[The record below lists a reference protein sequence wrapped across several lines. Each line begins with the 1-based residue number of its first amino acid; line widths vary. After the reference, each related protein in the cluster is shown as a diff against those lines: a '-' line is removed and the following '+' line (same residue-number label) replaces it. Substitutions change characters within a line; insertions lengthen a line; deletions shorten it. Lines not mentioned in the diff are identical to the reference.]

1 MRILLAALGVVLLSY
16 QAGLIEHAFDR
27 LWRPE
32 NQTSLGFRLGA
43 PWPTLVA
50 VVEGTGLASGDRLM
64 AVAGEPFEGTAQL
77 DRAMATRFPGDQ
89 MTVTVSRGGES
100 REVRWRLGRSEAGEV
115 LWTRWLFVGVAAVA
129 MPLLCLVIGVWTAWM
144 RPRDGVAWLLL
155 GMMASFAHALDL
167 GEYASSSMGM
177 RVLHSF
183 LALAW
188 PVGMA
193 SFAWFFPVTLPLE
206 RRMPWL
212 KYLVFGPVLGVAAA
226 VGTMP
231 YLEHAGSM
239 GRAGIL
245 DGLYVLL
252 GLRLPVQ
259 MAIVSLFFFL
269 LGWKAGV
276 VKDPDQR
283 RRIRTIL
290 HGSGL
295 ALSPLLIALLARIF
309 VGVESEL
316 GLAIAIVM
324 MAGFPLT
331 LGYVVLVQR
340 AFGVG
345 VVIRQGCNMR

>member
-1 MRILLAALGVVLLSY
+1 M
-16 QAGLIEHAFDR
+16 
-27 LWRPE
+27 
-32 NQTSLGFRLGA
+32 
-43 PWPTLVA
+43 
-50 VVEGTGLASGDRLM
+50 
-64 AVAGEPFEGTAQL
+64 
-77 DRAMATRFPGDQ
+77 
-89 MTVTVSRGGES
+89 
-100 REVRWRLGRSEAGEV
+100 
-115 LWTRWLFVGVAAVA
+115 
-129 MPLLCLVIGVWTAWM
+129 
-144 RPRDGVAWLLL
+144 
-155 GMMASFAHALDL
+155 
-167 GEYASSSMGM
+167 
-177 RVLHSF
+177 
-183 LALAW
+183 
-188 PVGMA
+188 
-193 SFAWFFPVTLPLE
+193 
-206 RRMPWL
+206 
-212 KYLVFGPVLGVAAA
+212 
-226 VGTMP
+226 
-231 YLEHAGSM
+231 
-239 GRAGIL
+239 
-245 DGLYVLL
+245 YVLL

-345 VVIRQGCNMR
+345 VVIR